1 MNRLR
6 ALGLALLCAAPA
18 CYTGSARDVS
28 PQWLE
33 RASRDG
39 SWEIVSGV
47 PFVPQKS
54 ADDCGPAALAMV
66 LAHFGVSA
74 TIDQVTALAPPS
86 DGGVRAVAL
95 RDVAHGKGLEAF
107 IVSGTL
113 KDLVAQIDRGRPVLV
128 GLAKPMV
135 GARAIAH
142 YEVVVGINRTKRLI
156 LSLDPSRG
164 PRQNTFEGFAREWV
178 PTYQVTIVILAE
190 EGGTSGA
197 CRGPKVRCLGPS
209 QP

>member
-1 MNRLR
+1 
-6 ALGLALLCAAPA
+6 
-18 CYTGSARDVS
+18 
-28 PQWLE
+28 
-33 RASRDG
+33 
-39 SWEIVSGV
+39 
-47 PFVPQKS
+47 
-54 ADDCGPAALAMV
+54 MV

-95 RDVAHGKGLEAF
+95 RDVARGKGLEAF

-197 CRGPKVRCLGPS
+197 CRGPKVRCLDPS

>member
-47 PFVPQKS
+47 PFVAQNS
-54 ADDCGPAALAMV
+54 TDDCGSAALAMV

-74 TIDQVTALAPPS
+74 SIDQV
-86 DGGVRAVAL
+86 
-95 RDVAHGKGLEAF
+95 
-107 IVSGTL
+107 
-113 KDLVAQIDRGRPVLV
+113 
-128 GLAKPMV
+128 
-135 GARAIAH
+135 
-142 YEVVVGINRTKRLI
+142 
-156 LSLDPSRG
+156 
-164 PRQNTFEGFAREWV
+164 
-178 PTYQVTIVILAE
+178 
-190 EGGTSGA
+190 
-197 CRGPKVRCLGPS
+197 
-209 QP
+209 